1 MNNKKEIDRSL
12 TKCFSKSLYLLNI
25 INLNVA
31 QDYFDKKYTP
41 EWSRRRKIIVYGV
54 VFLFG
59 LSVLKLLSR

>member
-1 MNNKKEIDRSL
+1 MNNKKEIDGVL
-12 TKCFSKSLYLLNI
+12 TKWFSKSLHFLNV

-59 LSVLKLLSR
+59 LSILKLLSR